1 MVIHTIIDEYDLL
14 YAQEREAAYA
24 VSADCS
30 VECGW
35 FFPLSAHPL
44 LARPLLAH
52 PLLADYTRLPEIKD
66 NGGFLHDSN

>member
-24 VSADCS
+24 VSADCG
-30 VECGW
+30 VECGCV
-35 FFPLSAHPL
+35 FPLS
-44 LARPLLAH
+44 AH

-66 NGGFLHDSN
+66 NGGFFHDSN